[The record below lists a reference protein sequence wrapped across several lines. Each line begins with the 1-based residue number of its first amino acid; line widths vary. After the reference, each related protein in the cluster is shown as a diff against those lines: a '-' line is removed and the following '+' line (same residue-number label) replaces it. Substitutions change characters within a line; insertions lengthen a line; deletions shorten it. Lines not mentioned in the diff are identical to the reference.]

1 MISVPAPG
9 RAAVAA
15 LMLALLSPLAAPAQE
30 KPGKPVEKPGTPLEK
45 PGTPLEKEDEERI
58 ENRVP
63 FPGPSKELARLQPL
77 VGAWRGEE
85 TWREP
90 RRYKRGEY
98 EGFPGAE
105 GYLTRTV
112 EPGPGELSLVFRDDG
127 RGPMGGV
134 QGSGAIGWDPVTR
147 FYLLDSVSSVFPG
160 ILRLT
165 GRFEGADLVLSG
177 DDTST
182 GEKRAVRLVVNGL
195 GPDGWTETLSR
206 RESGRW
212 EEVVRRTFRK
222 APPGSHP

>member
-1 MISVPAPG
+1 MSPSPG
-9 RAAVAA
+9 RAA
-15 LMLALLSPLAAPAQE
+15 LAAAVLAVLFRPGAVRAQE
-30 KPGKPVEKPGTPLEK
+30 KPGKPI
-45 PGTPLEKEDEERI
+45 EKEDDERI

-63 FPGPSKELARLQPL
+63 FPGPSKELARLKPFL
-77 VGAWRGEE
+77 GTWRGEE

-98 EGFPGAE
+98 EGFPGPE

-112 EPGPGELSLVFRDDG
+112 EPGPGELSFVFRDDG
-127 RGPMGGV
+127 RGPMGGA
-134 QGSGAIGWDPVTR
+134 QSSGLIGWDPVTR
-147 FYLLDSVSSVFPG
+147 FYFLDSVSSVFPG

-165 GRFEGADLVLSG
+165 GRFEDDDLVLSG

-182 GEKRAVRLVVNGL
+182 GEKRAVRLVVKGL
-195 GPDGWTETLSR
+195 GPDGWTEALSR

-212 EEVVRRTFRK
+212 EEVVRRRFGK